1 MIETAFEYVI
11 VDPAFKSLVARNMRL
26 VKLWS
31 GAAWTE
37 GPVYFGDGDVLLFSD
52 IPNDRIL
59 RFVPD
64 HSGLLGSVS
73 VYRQPAHNAN
83 GHTRDTAGR
92 LVSCE
97 HGGRRVTRT
106 EHDGRITVVAD
117 RYQGR
122 RLNSPNDVVVKSDGT
137 IWFTDPPYGIQSDL
151 EGHRGEM
158 EYGGAFVF
166 CFDPATSE
174 LRAVAEDF
182 DRPNGLAFSPDETT
196 LYIADSGA
204 PRGPDGPRHIRAFGV
219 DGRNRLTKG
228 RVHADCEAGRFDGFR
243 VDTGGRIWSS
253 TNDGVHCLSP
263 EGALLGKILVPEVV
277 SNVCFGGLK
286 RNRLFI
292 TATTS
297 LYAIYTHVNGA
308 QRP

>member
-1 MIETAFEYVI
+1 MSETAFEYAI
-11 VDPAFKSLVARNMRL
+11 VDPVFRGLIARNMRL

-37 GPVYFGDGDVLLFSD
+37 GPVYFGDGDHLLFSD
-52 IPNDRIL
+52 IPSDRIL

-64 HSGLLGSVS
+64 HSGLLGTVS
-73 VYRQPAHNAN
+73 IYRQPAGYAN
-83 GHTRDTAGR
+83 GHTRDRAGR

-97 HGGRRVTRT
+97 HGARRVTRT

-158 EYGGAFVF
+158 EYGGACVF
-166 CFDPATSE
+166 CFDPGTGE
-174 LRAVAEDF
+174 LRPVADDF

-196 LYIADSGA
+196 LYVADSGA
-204 PRGPDGPRHIRAFGV
+204 PRGPDGPRHIRAFDV
-219 DGRNRLTKG
+219 DGRNRLARG
-228 RVHADCEAGRFDGFR
+228 RVLADCDAGRFDGFR
-243 VDTGGRIWSS
+243 IDTEGRIWASA
-253 TNDGVHCLSP
+253 NDGVHCLSP
-263 EGALLGKILVPEVV
+263 AGALLGKILVPEVV
-277 SNVCFGGLK
+277 SNVCFGGPK

-297 LYAIYTHVNGA
+297 LYAVYTHVNGA